1 MLQEMEIK
9 HLKIAAEKTRHEHE
23 RESAPD
29 DESGATRREFLANLR
44 TAATV
49 TAASGALSFSASP
62 AAKADAFS
70 PPQGQV
76 RAQQSFSVR
85 LEAATSEKLVPIPQ
99 QTPNQDEQL
108 YSNFIGNYSKGLPHN
123 SIGEVNP
130 SAYHAYLNA
139 VNSGTWNAF
148 EQIPLGGNTPLVNPL
163 SGIAFDLEGTDSH
176 QLAIPASP
184 PMASQARADEMVELY
199 WQALLRDVNF
209 TDYAT
214 NALAQAAA
222 AELSSLS
229 GFAGPRIG
237 GQVTAQTLFR
247 GFTADDVIGPYVSQL
262 AIRPFNYGPYAMTG
276 QITVYLPGI
285 DYMTTQAE
293 WLAVQN
299 GQGPFG
305 SNQIDPQTRFIRNGR
320 DYGVYVHT
328 DPNAGLLISFY
339 NAAVMLFELGAPVN
353 PGNPYLGY
361 AKQAPFATFGLP
373 HFLGLLGEA
382 KQRACKDVWYA
393 KWFVHRTLR
402 PEAYGGLVHL
412 NATHQAKYPL
422 NYDVMSS
429 AALAQTFSKYGTYL
443 LPQAFPEGSPQHPS
457 YAQGHASMAGACATI
472 LKAAFNGSTPFA
484 SLTGGSIVAAS
495 EDGLSLVPYTGPDA
509 AQITVN
515 GEINKLASNIGM
527 ARNHAGIHW
536 RTDYSYGLLLG
547 EAAALSV
554 LSDQSNNYLGENF
567 NGFTITK
574 FDGTTVTV

>member
-1 MLQEMEIK
+1 MK
-9 HLKIAAEKTRHEHE
+9 HFETASEKTRRE
-23 RESAPD
+23 RGREPAPGD
-29 DESGATRREFLANLR
+29 NSGATRREFLANLR
-44 TAATV
+44 GAGAIA
-49 TAASGALSFSASP
+49 AASGALSLGPSI
-62 AAKADAFS
+62 AAKADLS
-70 PPQGQV
+70 SQPSGQL
-76 RAQQSFSVR
+76 RAQESLSVR
-85 LEAATSEKLVPIPQ
+85 LQAATNERLVPIPR

-108 YSNFIGNYSKGLPHN
+108 YSNFIGNYSKGLPH
-123 SIGEVNP
+123 SPIGEVTP
-130 SAYHAYLNA
+130 SAYRTYLNA
-139 VNSGTWNAF
+139 VTSGTWNAF

-163 SGIAFDLEGTDSH
+163 AGIAFDLEGTDSH
-176 QLAIPASP
+176 QLAIPAAL

-199 WQALLRDVNF
+199 WQALCRDVNF
-209 TDYAT
+209 TDYLT
-214 NALAQAAA
+214 SPLARAAA

-229 GFAGPRIG
+229 GFTGPRIG
-237 GQVTAQTLFR
+237 GRVTAQTLFR

-262 AIRPFNYGPYAMTG
+262 AMRAFNYGPYAMTG

-305 SNQIDPQTRFIRNGR
+305 SDRIDPQTRFIRNGR

-339 NAAVMLFELGAPVN
+339 NAGIILFELGASPN

-361 AKQAPFATFGLP
+361 TKQTPFATFGVP

-382 KQRACKDVWYA
+382 KQRACKDVWYQ

-402 PEAYGGLVHL
+402 PEAYGGLVHM
-412 NATHQAKYPL
+412 TMTGQANYPL
-422 NYDVMSS
+422 NREVLNSR
-429 AALAQTFSKYGTYL
+429 ALANTFSKHGTYL

-457 YAQGHASMAGACATI
+457 YAQGHGSMAGACATI

-484 SLTGGSIVAAS
+484 SLTGGSIVTAS
-495 EDGLSLVPYTGPDA
+495 DDGLTLAPYTGTDA
-509 AQITVN
+509 AQMTVN
-515 GEINKLASNIGM
+515 GEINKLASNIGV
-527 ARNHAGIHW
+527 ARDHAGIHW
-536 RTDYSYGLLLG
+536 RSDYQYGLLLG

-554 LSDQSNNYLGENF
+554 LSDQSNDYPGEDF
-567 NGFTITK
+567 DGFTITK

>member
-1 MLQEMEIK
+1 MNADATDAT
-9 HLKIAAEKTRHEHE
+9 HLVG
-23 RESAPD
+23 D
-29 DESGATRREFLANLR
+29 DRDQSPAKQQGGATRREFLANLR

-49 TAASGALSFSASP
+49 AAASGALSFGAST
-62 AAKADAFS
+62 AAKADVFS
-70 PPQGQV
+70 HPSSQL

-85 LEAATSEKLVPIPQ
+85 LQAATSEKLVPIPQ

-108 YSNFIGNYSKGLPHN
+108 YSNFVGNYSKGLPHN
-123 SIGEVNP
+123 SIGEVNA
-130 SAYHAYLNA
+130 SAYRAYLNA

-163 SGIAFDLEGTDSH
+163 AGVAFDLEGTDSH
-176 QLAIPASP
+176 QLAIPAAFP
-184 PMASQARADEMVELY
+184 VASRARADEMVELY
-199 WQALLRDVNF
+199 WQALCRDVNF

-214 NALAQAAA
+214 NSLAQTAA
-222 AELSSLS
+222 AELTSLS

-237 GQVTAQTLFR
+237 GRVTGQTLFR

-262 AIRPFNYGPYAMTG
+262 AMRPFNYGPYAMTG

-339 NAAVMLFELGAPVN
+339 NAGVMLFELGAPLN

-361 AKQAPFATFGLP
+361 TKQAPFATFGVP

-402 PEAYGGLVHL
+402 PEAYGGLVHMTVTGQS
-412 NATHQAKYPL
+412 NYPL
-422 NYDVMSS
+422 NRDVLHSR
-429 AALAQTFSKYGTYL
+429 ALANTFTKYGTYL

-457 YAQGHASMAGACATI
+457 YAQGHGSMAGACATI
-472 LKAAFNGSTPFA
+472 LKAAFNGSTPFV
-484 SLTGGSIVAAS
+484 SLTGGSILTAS
-495 EDGLSLVPYTGPDA
+495 EDGLSLVPYTGEDA
-509 AQITVN
+509 AQMTVN

-527 ARNHAGIHW
+527 ARDHAGIHW
-536 RTDYSYGLLLG
+536 RSDYQYGLLLG

-554 LSDQSNNYLGENF
+554 LSDQSSDYLGENF

>member
-1 MLQEMEIK
+1 MNADATAQDLAGDDRGQSPAKQEG
-9 HLKIAAEKTRHEHE
+9 
-23 RESAPD
+23 
-29 DESGATRREFLANLR
+29 GATRREFLANLR

-49 TAASGALSFSASP
+49 AAASGALSFGAST
-62 AAKADAFS
+62 AAKAEVFS
-70 PPQGQV
+70 HPSGQL

-85 LEAATSEKLVPIPQ
+85 LQAATSEKLVPIPQ

-123 SIGEVNP
+123 SIGEVNAA
-130 SAYHAYLNA
+130 AYRAYLNA

-163 SGIAFDLEGTDSH
+163 SGVAFDLEGTDSH
-176 QLAIPASP
+176 QLAIPAAF
-184 PMASQARADEMVELY
+184 PMASRARADEMVELY
-199 WQALLRDVNF
+199 WQALCRDVNF

-214 NALAQAAA
+214 NSLAQTAA
-222 AELSSLS
+222 AELTSLS

-237 GQVTAQTLFR
+237 GRVTGQTLFR

-262 AIRPFNYGPYAMTG
+262 AMRPFNYGPYAMTG

-339 NAAVMLFELGAPVN
+339 NAGVMLFELGAPLN

-361 AKQAPFATFGLP
+361 TKQAPFATFGVP

-402 PEAYGGLVHL
+402 PEAYGGLVHM
-412 NATHQAKYPL
+412 TMTGQANYPL
-422 NYDVMSS
+422 NRDVLHSR
-429 AALAQTFSKYGTYL
+429 ALANTFTKYGTYL

-457 YAQGHASMAGACATI
+457 YAQGHGSMAGACATI
-472 LKAAFNGSTPFA
+472 LKAAFDGSTPFV
-484 SLTGGSIVAAS
+484 SLTGGSILTAS
-495 EDGLSLVPYTGPDA
+495 EDGLSLVPYTGEDA
-509 AQITVN
+509 AQMTVN

-527 ARNHAGIHW
+527 ARDHAGIHW
-536 RTDYSYGLLLG
+536 RSDYQYGLLLG

-554 LSDQSNNYLGENF
+554 LSDQSNDYLGENF